1 MSFRLALQLCC
12 DGLLLG
18 VSLVIDEIRTA
29 DGVLSSVSP
38 RLGATT
44 DCTTPTPEQG
54 GGSRDSDLNAWSYDD
69 LRFTWVLVKGLCCF
83 ETVEMT
89 RIVSRVAMSLAG
101 VGAMSTPRG
110 KTRERVVI
118 IRERKVQGWIGQS
131 EFSPLRG

>member
-44 DCTTPTPEQG
+44 DCTTP
-54 GGSRDSDLNAWSYDD
+54 S
-69 LRFTWVLVKGLCCF
+69 
-83 ETVEMT
+83 
-89 RIVSRVAMSLAG
+89 
-101 VGAMSTPRG
+101 STPPNKAG
-110 KTRERVVI
+110 AAGI
-118 IRERKVQGWIGQS
+118 QI
-131 EFSPLRG
+131 